1 MNSIHPMISKQPI
14 STKQPQANWPIH
26 QLPGLKDSDAQK
38 LKHHGIETTGQ
49 LLQQTQQPADLEALA
64 AHLQVHLQHLKKWRA
79 MADLAQIPSVG
90 CQYCGLLLH
99 SGIGSRQQLAKTP
112 VHRLHQQV
120 LRFYVSTMQRRDL
133 CPEVSRVA
141 TWIAQ
146 AQRLCHP

>member
-1 MNSIHPMISKQPI
+1 MISKQPI

-26 QLPGLKDSDAQK
+26 QLPGLKESDAEK
-38 LKHHGIETTGQ
+38 LEHHGIETTRQ
-49 LLQQTQQPADLEALA
+49 LLQKTQQPADLETLA
-64 AHLQVHLQHLKKWRA
+64 AQLQVHLPRLKKWRA

-90 CQYCGLLLH
+90 CKYCGLLPH
-99 SGIGSRQQLAKTP
+99 SGIGSRQQLAKIP

-120 LRFYVSTMQRRDL
+120 LRFYVSNMQRRDL

-146 AQRLCHP
+146 AQRFPHP